1 MAVTTEVIQ
10 LEENRVRLDVAVP
23 EGEVQRRVDRTLRQI
38 AREIRVPG
46 FRPGKAPGPVVMR
59 RVGRETVMQEM
70 LKDALGDWYAEAVEQ
85 AEVDPIDDPELDV
98 PDDLDGGDLHFTA
111 TLQLRPRATLGPYRG
126 LEVGRQEPEVPEG
139 AIEAELDALRNQV
152 ARLEPVDRPAEKGD
166 FLVIDFDGS
175 VDGRV
180 IQNAS
185 ARDYLVELGG
195 GRLVAGFDEQLVGM
209 RAGESKTFPIQYRD
223 GDRRP
228 ELSGQ
233 TVDYTVTV
241 KRVQAKRLPALDDAF
256 AAEASEFETL
266 DELRADLFQ
275 RLEWAA
281 EARVDEL
288 FRRTVID
295 AAVEGATVE
304 VPAVM
309 VDRQVARVLH
319 GVAHQLPEGVG
330 LEDYLRATGRT
341 LEQAADELRP
351 DAEMAVRRELV
362 VEAVADAE
370 GTRVTDDE
378 VAEQV
383 RLDAEATGGD
393 AAALMKELQEHGDV
407 DALRRELR
415 LRKAVQLLVDEAVP
429 ISVEQA
435 KARQKLWTPQTKEG
449 ELEAP
454 KLWTPDQPRTE
465 AGAPGRGAA
474 RT

>member
-1 MAVTTEVIQ
+1 MAVTTEVTR

-23 EGEVQRRVDRTLRQI
+23 HGEVQRRVDRTLRQL

-85 AEVDPIDDPELDV
+85 ADVDPIDDPELDV
-98 PDDLDGGDLHFTA
+98 PEAPDDGDLRFTA
-111 TLQLRPRATLGPYRG
+111 TLQLRPRATLGQYRG
-126 LEVGRQEPEVPEG
+126 LEVGRQEPKIPEG
-139 AIEAELDALRNQV
+139 ALDAELDALRNQV
-152 ARLEPVDRPAEKGD
+152 ARLEPVDRPAETGD
-166 FLVIDFDGS
+166 FLVIDFDGR
-175 VDGRV
+175 VGGRALP
-180 IQNAS
+180 NAS

-195 GRLVAGFDEQLVGM
+195 GRLVAGFDDQLAGM
-209 RAGESKTFPIQYRD
+209 RAGETKTFPIQYREGD
-223 GDRRP
+223 GRS
-228 ELSGQ
+228 ELAGQ
-233 TVDYTVTV
+233 TVEYTVTV
-241 KRVQAKRLPALDDAF
+241 KRVQAKRLPELDDAF

-275 RLEWAA
+275 RLQRAA

-295 AAVEGATVE
+295 AAVEAATVE

-319 GVAHQLPEGVG
+319 GVAHQLPQGVS
-330 LEDYLRATGRT
+330 LDDYLRATGRT

-362 VEAVADAE
+362 MEAVADAE
-370 GTRVTDDE
+370 GIEVSDDE
-378 VAEQV
+378 VADQV
-383 RLDAEATGGD
+383 RADAEATGRD
-393 AAALMKELQEHGDV
+393 ADELMAELREHGDV
-407 DALRRELR
+407 EALRRDLR

-435 KARQKLWTPQTKEG
+435 KARQKLWTPRTKEA
-449 ELEAP
+449 EPEAP
-454 KLWTPDQPRTE
+454 KLWTPGQPRPE
-465 AGAPGRGAA
+465 ASTPARGAA
-474 RT
+474 RR